1 MAKFLLKILK
11 FVKTKVLHFILILF
25 CLIGSAYQ
33 IIQATQLYFS
43 FFAKIDVLYD
53 STSQHRIPMITFCKP
68 RNHLYKHSGEDQSK
82 LDDPLTPSSI
92 YNSTYDISEIIIC
105 KLTKFADGWGMNS
118 GECEDD
124 LNGKIEKTVNYMS
137 VCYNYKRPR
146 ISRNES
152 LSKPMIHQFWLYH
165 HYPSDFKLY
174 LSSDYNVPD
183 GQSYDS
189 LYLKGKFDKF

>member
-68 RNHLYKHSGEDQSK
+68 RNHLYKYSGEDQSK
-82 LDDPLTPSSI
+82 LSSSLTPSSI
-92 YNSTYDISEIIIC
+92 YNSTYDISETIFIC
-105 KLTKFADGWGMNS
+105 KLTQFADGLDINS
-118 GECEDD
+118 GICEDD
-124 LNGKIEKTVNYMS
+124 FNAKIEKNVNYMS
-137 VCYNYKRPR
+137 VCYNYLQPR

-152 LSKPMIHQFWLYH
+152 LRKPMINEFWLYH
-165 HYPSDFKLY
+165 HHHPSHFKLY
-174 LSSDYNVPD
+174 LSSDYNIPN

-189 LYLKGKFDKF
+189 LYLKGKFD